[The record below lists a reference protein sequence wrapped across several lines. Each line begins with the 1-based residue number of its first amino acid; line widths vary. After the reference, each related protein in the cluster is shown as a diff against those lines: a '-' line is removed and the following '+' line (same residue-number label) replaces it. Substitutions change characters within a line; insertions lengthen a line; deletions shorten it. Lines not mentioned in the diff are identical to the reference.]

1 MKEKICCINTNIEI
15 HHYRFPQTVATTPHY
30 SSELL
35 IERTRGPIT
44 TTTTCYFP
52 TISLSDPDRAVF
64 AYIISHAYHQRKTER
79 ERWLAISA
87 ISDLKLAKRKYFTAE
102 SGVLL
107 YEEGDIDRAYQY
119 IQRSLEDAFCN
130 ARLRTYE
137 ISKMMPIISEA
148 NQHQNKTNQKLLL
161 LASVSLLT
169 AILLIV
175 LILLFK
181 QMKKLK
187 GHKGI

>member
-1 MKEKICCINTNIEI
+1 MPIIKE
-15 HHYRFPQTVATTPHY
+15 
-30 SSELL
+30 
-35 IERTRGPIT
+35 
-44 TTTTCYFP
+44 
-52 TISLSDPDRAVF
+52 DR
-64 AYIISHAYHQRKTER
+64 R

-107 YEEGDIDRAYQY
+107 YEEAILTGLTNTT
-119 IQRSLEDAFCN
+119 RSLEDALFCN

-148 NQHQNKTNQKLLL
+148 INIRIKRTRNSYFF

-181 QMKKLK
+181 MKKKLK
-187 GHKGI
+187 GHKGLNVANDQLSA

>member
-1 MKEKICCINTNIEI
+1 
-15 HHYRFPQTVATTPHY
+15 
-30 SSELL
+30 LL
-35 IERTRGPIT
+35 
-44 TTTTCYFP
+44 FP

-64 AYIISHAYHQRKTER
+64 THHFSCLSSER
-79 ERWLAISA
+79 QEEKRWLAISA

-119 IQRSLEDAFCN
+119 IQRSLEDALFCN

-148 NQHQNKTNQKLLL
+148 KT
-161 LASVSLLT
+161 SE
-169 AILLIV
+169 
-175 LILLFK
+175 
-181 QMKKLK
+181 
-187 GHKGI
+187 

>member
-1 MKEKICCINTNIEI
+1 M
-15 HHYRFPQTVATTPHY
+15 
-30 SSELL
+30 
-35 IERTRGPIT
+35 PI
-44 TTTTCYFP
+44 
-52 TISLSDPDRAVF
+52 IK
-64 AYIISHAYHQRKTER
+64 RKTE
-79 ERWLAISA
+79 EKRWLAISA

-119 IQRSLEDAFCN
+119 IQRSLEDALFCN

-148 NQHQNKTNQKLLL
+148 NQHQKKNQKQILLF

-181 QMKKLK
+181 QMKN
-187 GHKGI
+187 